1 MDKTPTKRGGSRRP
15 SPVPAARH
23 AARLAGRIAAACALF
38 VVAPP
43 SAVAQLPA
51 DAAWRT
57 IESRHFRVTYH
68 SGLEAL
74 ARRAAASAERA
85 HAALTVLVADAP
97 RGTID
102 IVVSDNMDISNGY
115 ASPFPSN
122 RIVVFAKPPV
132 DVLDLQYMHDWI
144 DLVVVHELAHIFH
157 LDVTG
162 QVGRVL
168 RSVFGRVLA
177 PWPFFPAVATPTWSI
192 EGLAVG
198 IESGLTGFGRVHGS
212 YHEMVVRTAVL
223 ESRIDDIDRLSSASP
238 VWPGPARVY
247 IYGSLFMDYLTRR
260 FGPDAAARIVRATG
274 GAVIPPPLWFDRIGE
289 AALGIGFREA
299 YRDWRAEMEGRYA
312 ALATELRA
320 LGVTE
325 SEVLTTHGAQALH
338 PRYAPDG
345 GRIAY
350 TADDWRTAPRIRVI
364 DAATGD
370 EVWSR
375 RRNLPAAAAWLPD
388 GRLLTSDLEFVDRFR
403 IFSDLYVVGEND
415 TRPTHAARVQDPDVS
430 ADGRRAVAVENG
442 GGTNRLV
449 VVDLETGARRVV
461 ADFDPDVHWALPRFS
476 PTADRIATGRWS
488 GGGRYDIVVMDTIG
502 NVLDVV
508 TDGLGVNA
516 APAWSPDGR
525 WILFWSDRTGI
536 PNLFAAEPER
546 PATHTALERMAR
558 PDADPQS
565 ASEGGDSTR
574 MQRGSPRLRQ
584 VTNVLTGAYYP
595 DVSPDGRWIVF
606 SAYHHDGFSIERI
619 AFDPE
624 SWRDP
629 MKPDQHAAADR
640 PAFIAEPASDVTD
653 SIAAAVASADT
664 ATGPVSR
671 YRPLR
676 HLRPYGWMPYLQTG
690 ARAGSDA
697 LYVGL
702 LLLGQDL
709 VDRHAWDLNAAVEP
723 RSGRI
728 QGGLGYTYRGLPTIR
743 RLNLHPTFSLLLD
756 RAWDVAARDRAA
768 GRFVDEREDRAA
780 LGLGLSHVR
789 FRTAVGGSMS
799 TELVRRERSLHGSGW
814 PDGARL
820 IDATDDLVGVRGTT
834 FLASYL
840 TPRFA
845 ISRENGVFLQLS
857 ARQRWDR
864 SPTET
869 TVDDEVVIFDRGYR
883 ELTTWDAAYLALPLP
898 GFARHVVATRF
909 SALLRDGPGAST
921 VGIGG
926 GSSQGLAIT
935 GLDQQ
940 IGGSSRLLPVR
951 GFEHGV
957 RRGTRA
963 WTASAEYRFPLALV
977 NRGLHPL
984 PLFFDRLSGAAFAD
998 AGHAWCDRATADR
1011 LPTACPSV
1019 SSTAAPLLS
1028 TGAELSALVG
1038 FWGLNTPL
1046 RFGFAVPLQG
1056 ARNTNPRAYLLAGA
1070 AF

>member
-1 MDKTPTKRGGSRRP
+1 
-15 SPVPAARH
+15 
-23 AARLAGRIAAACALF
+23 
-38 VVAPP
+38 
-43 SAVAQLPA
+43 
-51 DAAWRT
+51 
-57 IESRHFRVTYH
+57 
-68 SGLEAL
+68 
-74 ARRAAASAERA
+74 
-85 HAALTVLVADAP
+85 
-97 RGTID
+97 
-102 IVVSDNMDISNGY
+102 
-115 ASPFPSN
+115 
-122 RIVVFAKPPV
+122 
-132 DVLDLQYMHDWI
+132 
-144 DLVVVHELAHIFH
+144 
-157 LDVTG
+157 
-162 QVGRVL
+162 
-168 RSVFGRVLA
+168 
-177 PWPFFPAVATPTWSI
+177 
-192 EGLAVG
+192 
-198 IESGLTGFGRVHGS
+198 VHGS

-223 ESRIDDIDRLSSASP
+223 AGRIDDIDRLTSATSP

-289 AALGIGFREA
+289 SALGVGFREA
-299 YRDWRAEMEGRYA
+299 YRDWRAELGARYA

-338 PRYAPDG
+338 PRFAPDG
-345 GRIAY
+345 LRIAY
-350 TADDWRTAPRIRVI
+350 AADDWRTAPRIRVI
-364 DAATGD
+364 DAATGR
-370 EVWSR
+370 ELWSR

-388 GRLLTSDLEFVDRFR
+388 GRLLTSDLDFVGRFR

-415 TRPTHAARVQDPDVS
+415 IRHTHAARMQDPDVS
-430 ADGRRAVAVENG
+430 ADGRRAVVVENG

-449 VVDLETGARRVV
+449 VVDLEAGARRVV

-476 PTADRIATGRWS
+476 PTADRIAAGRWS
-488 GGGRYDIVVMDTIG
+488 RGGRYDIVVMDTIG

-508 TDGLGVNA
+508 TDGIGINA

-525 WILFWSDRTGI
+525 WIVFWSDRTGI
-536 PNLFAAEPER
+536 PNLFAADIVRLTPR
-546 PATHTALERMAR
+546 TALEPMVR

-565 ASEGGDSTR
+565 ASQGG
-574 MQRGSPRLRQ
+574 GSPRLRQ

-619 AFDPE
+619 VFDPE

-629 MKPDQHAAADR
+629 MPPDLHAAADR
-640 PAFIAEPASDVTD
+640 PAFVTEPTSDITD
-653 SIAAAVASADT
+653 AIAAAVASADT

-676 HLRPYGWMPYLQTG
+676 HLRPYGWMPFLQTG
-690 ARAGSDA
+690 ARAGNDV

-702 LLLGQDL
+702 FLLGQDL
-709 VDRHAWDLNAAVEP
+709 VDRHAWNLNAAVEP

-728 QGGLGYTYRGLPTIR
+728 QGGFGYTYRGLPTIR
-743 RLNLHPTFSLLLD
+743 RLDLHPTLSLSLD
-756 RAWDVAARDRAA
+756 RVWDVAASDPASL
-768 GRFVDEREDRAA
+768 RFVDEREDRAA

-789 FRTAVGGSMS
+789 FRTSVGGSMS
-799 TELVRRERSLHGSGW
+799 TELVRRDRSLHGSGW

-820 IDATDDLVGVRGTT
+820 IDATDDLVGVRLTT
-834 FLASYL
+834 FLASYI

-845 ISRENGVFLQLS
+845 ISREDGVFLQLS

-869 TVDDEVVIFDRGYR
+869 TVDDQVVVIDRGYR
-883 ELTTWDAAYLALPLP
+883 ELTTWDAGYLALPLP
-898 GFARHVVATRF
+898 GFARHVLAARF
-909 SALLRDGPGAST
+909 SGLLRDGPGAST
-921 VGIGG
+921 VAIGG
-926 GSSQGLAIT
+926 GSSPGLAIT
-935 GLDQQ
+935 GMAQQ
-940 IGGSSRLLPVR
+940 IGSSSRLLPVR
-951 GFEHGV
+951 GFDRGV

-977 NRGLHPL
+977 SKGLHPL

-998 AGHAWCDRATADR
+998 AGHAWCDRATAER
-1011 LPTACPSV
+1011 LPTACRSV
-1019 SSTAAPLLS
+1019 TSGGAPLLS

-1046 RFGFAVPLQG
+1046 RFGIAVPLQG
-1056 ARNTNPRAYLLAGA
+1056 ARTTNPRAYLLAGA